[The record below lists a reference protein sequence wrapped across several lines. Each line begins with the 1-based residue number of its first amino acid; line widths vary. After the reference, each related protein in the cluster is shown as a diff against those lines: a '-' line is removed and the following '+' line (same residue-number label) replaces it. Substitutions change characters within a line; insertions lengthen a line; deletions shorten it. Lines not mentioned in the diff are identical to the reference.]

1 MLYSEQLS
9 QLTDDEHRKF
19 SEALSEMGLTEE
31 TARELLQ
38 FKIILEGAKF
48 HGTVSGD
55 LAHALWKVQVSYYR
69 MVAFTLYGDQS
80 AVLSTKER
88 EMFQLDFRIENGS
101 TGVFEDLSDSFFRL
115 VDRAFDKMEGWQIL
129 AAVVAMAAA
138 YSGSKYFAYLKDKKA
153 IESDERK
160 HQAGLDL
167 DERNHQAELELDE
180 RKFQAEL
187 AVEER
192 KHHDDRE
199 MMRSIISSHKEIFLN
214 AVNAGQEGRRAIL
227 KTVSGLD
234 RVVCGDKDYA
244 KEDIDNI
251 RRRAPGVKAQTET
264 RIINVAVEEIDARI
278 KDHPVVILHDKDTG
292 KRFKADLVL
301 GLDDE
306 AELNEVLDLIWS
318 SARYSERYFWAE
330 VSIVSRRDKIE
341 SVSVLRVAKEK
352 AELENSSELEDI

>member
-55 LAHALWKVQVSYYR
+55 LAHALWKVQASYYR

-129 AAVVAMAAA
+129 AAVIAMAAA
-138 YSGSKYFAYLKDKKA
+138 YTGSKYFAYLKDKKA
-153 IESDERK
+153 IESDER
-160 HQAGLDL
+160 
-167 DERNHQAELELDE
+167 NHQAELDLD
-180 RKFQAEL
+180 
-187 AVEER
+187 ER

-199 MMRSIISSHKEIFLN
+199 MMRSIISSHKEIFLS

-264 RIINVAVEEIDARI
+264 RIINVAVEGIDARI
-278 KDHPVVILHDKDTG
+278 KDHPVASLYDKDTG

-306 AELNEVLDLIWS
+306 ADLNEVLDLIWS
-318 SARYSERYFWAE
+318 SARYPDRYFWAE